1 MPSVIRIQVQG
12 KVKAA
17 TYQDMTSHPALTD
30 LDTMIPL
37 IQALI
42 PLGLRRSLFDLPRR
56 PETGTSFMALGFENR
71 ECPWG

>member
-1 MPSVIRIQVQG
+1 MAQTDNPRKKRGRFMPSVIRITAQG

-17 TYQDMTSHPALTD
+17 ARPDVMNPADLTD

-42 PLGLRRSLFDLPRR
+42 PSSGS
-56 PETGTSFMALGFENR
+56 A
-71 ECPWG
+71 

>member
-1 MPSVIRIQVQG
+1 MPSVIRIQAQG

-17 TYQDMTSHPALTD
+17 THPDVTSHPDLTD

-42 PLGLRRSLFDLPRR
+42 PLGL
-56 PETGTSFMALGFENR
+56 
-71 ECPWG
+71 